1 MRLVFIRL
9 STSLRRRLG
18 APIPSNPMRWSSSRR
33 SRTPRMKAPCALP
46 PCSARLISPAPL
58 CGRRPVG
65 APRRLDRLTRSTSCL
80 LPIGAPAR
88 LAGAPVVR
96 RECTEPYWRPEMP
109 REYDADARRLSRLRR
124 HGNLSRARTSAPRSE
139 VLFANVGG
147 RLLSEPTE
155 ILLEPSVGSRASHLH
170 QVGQV
175 VPVCIELVAGTPLG
189 HDVGG

>member
-65 APRRLDRLTRSTSCL
+65 APRRLDRLTRNTSCL

-109 REYDADARRLSRLRR
+109 RGYDADARRLSRLRR
-124 HGNLSRARTSAPRSE
+124 HGNLSRAQDGGISIRGTLRECRRSIPPRGDRNSSGARRR
-139 VLFANVGG
+139 FARV
-147 RLLSEPTE
+147 P
-155 ILLEPSVGSRASHLH
+155 PSSGA
-170 QVGQV
+170 
-175 VPVCIELVAGTPLG
+175 
-189 HDVGG
+189 